1 MNRIHSGRTFRMA
14 PTQIPPMPDPDVE
27 DLPEQDDLPETP
39 PEPLRD
45 PERVPPLPVNAARR
59 TLPGRPADR
68 GPHGARHA

>member
-1 MNRIHSGRTFRMA
+1 MS
-14 PTQIPPMPDPDVE
+14 PTQIPPIPDPDVE

-45 PERVPPLPVNAARR
+45 PERVPPLPVNAVRR
-59 TLPGRPADR
+59 TLSGRAADR